1 MNFGIL
7 GSQINSKT
15 PNNSKPTYLGKKKKK
30 KKMTKFANV
39 AVMLAT

>member
-30 KKMTKFANV
+30 KMTKFANV